1 LFCIRELPRQEKAF
15 QRIWMQTI
23 FEGRNSDMKE
33 KIIDDLLQYCKLD
46 TLAMVEIWRVLKELK

>member
-1 LFCIRELPRQEKAF
+1 
-15 QRIWMQTI
+15 MQTI

-46 TLAMVEIWRVLKELK
+46 TLAMVEISCACMLTKNVGRNTIM